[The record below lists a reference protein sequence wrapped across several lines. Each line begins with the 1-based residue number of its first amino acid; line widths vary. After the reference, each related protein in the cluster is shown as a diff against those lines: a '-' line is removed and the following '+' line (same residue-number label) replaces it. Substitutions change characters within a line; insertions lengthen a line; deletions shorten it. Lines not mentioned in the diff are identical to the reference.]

1 MPNFLSPTDSRPKCY
16 LLHRQPKGSRLTSSL
31 RQSRIGGETVQSPQ
45 REIRLEMLRARY
57 AELLRLREYVERLE
71 NLRDEQTHPNTA
83 ADVIRES
90 RNLLM
95 RAE

>member
-1 MPNFLSPTDSRPKCY
+1 M
-16 LLHRQPKGSRLTSSL
+16 
-31 RQSRIGGETVQSPQ
+31 QSPQ

-57 AELLRLREYVERLE
+57 AELLRFREYVERLE

-83 ADVIRES
+83 ADVIQES